1 MDADRLPIR
10 LRFLISLFI
19 TLLIAVG
26 ASAQPPDVDRPA
38 DAEPVAEAVRN
49 TRSTLNAIIE
59 SAGRLEADL
68 KVLEELRS
76 AASSQKQKE
85 RITKDIEALSER
97 LKDME
102 RDFEKIATGVDLA
115 AFEEAPDGGF
125 DWKKEL
131 QMLLG
136 PLVHELRSLT
146 DRPRQVEALRREL
159 AAQKQQLAIIEKAI
173 RNIET
178 LLAEAEAESL
188 KTHLE
193 QLKKNWLS
201 KQQHVTNQLTI
212 AEYQLEDLEKE
223 KKSLFESSQQLV
235 RSFFK
240 SRGRNLAVAAL
251 AFLLVFLLLRWSH
264 RLIERLSP
272 VHTAEDR
279 PFYVRLFDVGYIFLT
294 FLGATGAALLVLY
307 VSGDWVLLTIAAV
320 FLLGIAWTARQGLPR
335 FWSQIK
341 MLLNLGGV
349 RENERIIYNGIPFQ
363 VKTLNFYTY
372 LENPAL
378 KSGTVRLPLRDL
390 MEMHSRPYHRDE
402 PWFPCREGDWLVLGD
417 GTFGKVILQ
426 TPETVRLVK
435 RGGAQKTYPTPDFLG
450 QSPLNLSVGYRLKVT
465 FGVDYAHQAIAT
477 DRVPETMGTAV
488 ESRLREMGYGDQIAN
503 IRAEFESAAAS
514 SLDIV
519 VLADFKG
526 AAGPF
531 YNRLRRAIQR
541 ICVETCTANGWGIP
555 FSQVTVH
562 MAGRDE

>member
-1 MDADRLPIR
+1 MDTARLLIPY
-10 LRFLISLFI
+10 RFLLSVLI
-19 TLLIAVG
+19 TLLIAAG
-26 ASAQPPDVDRPA
+26 APAQPPGDGKPA
-38 DAEPVAEAVRN
+38 EAAPVAEPDRS

-59 SAGRLEADL
+59 SVGRLEADL
-68 KVLEELRS
+68 KALEELRG
-76 AASSQKQKE
+76 AAPSPAQKE
-85 RITKDIEALSER
+85 RISRDIEALNER
-97 LKDME
+97 LKGME
-102 RDFEKIATGVDLA
+102 RDFEKIATGVDLG
-115 AFEEAPDGGF
+115 AFEETPDQGF

-136 PLVHELRSLT
+136 PIVHELRSLT
-146 DRPRQVEALRREL
+146 DRPRQVEALRREV
-159 AAQKQQLAIIEKAI
+159 AAEKQQLTVIDKAL
-173 RNIET
+173 RNIDA

-193 QLKKNWLS
+193 RLKKEWLS
-201 KQQHVTNQLTI
+201 NRQDVNNQLTI
-212 AEYQLEDLEKE
+212 AEYQLEELEKE
-223 KKSLFESSQQLV
+223 KKSLLESSQHLLQ
-235 RSFFK
+235 SFFK
-240 SRGRNLAVAAL
+240 SRGRNLAMAAL
-251 AFLLVFLLLRWSH
+251 AFILVFLLLRWSH

-279 PFYVRLFDVGYIFLT
+279 PFYVRLFDVGYLFLT
-294 FLGATGAALLVLY
+294 FVGATGAALLVLY

-349 RENERIIYNGIPFQ
+349 RENERIIYNGIPFR
-363 VKTLNFYTY
+363 VKTLNLYTY

-390 MEMHSRPYHRDE
+390 MEMNSRPYHRDE

-435 RGGAQKTYPTPDFLG
+435 RGGAQKTYPTSDFLG
-450 QSPLNLSVGYRLKVT
+450 QNPLNLSVGYRLKVT
-465 FGVDYAHQAIAT
+465 FGVDYAHQALAT
-477 DRVPETMGTAV
+477 DQVPETLGTAV
-488 ESRLREMGYGDQIAN
+488 ESRLGEMGYGDQIAN

-526 AAGPF
+526 KAGPF
-531 YNRLRRAIQR
+531 YNRLRRSIQR
-541 ICVETCTANGWGIP
+541 ICVETCTAHGWGIP

-562 MAGRDE
+562 MAGQD